1 MHKIFFPL
9 AVISLAFAAC
19 NTTPTASNEGGISR
33 PQHFTERQIQ
43 DESKRANA
51 WFDKAYE
58 EYLTTHPQTATY
70 IGDKRNYDRWND
82 ISEAGAKADYDMAK
96 RNLAF
101 MTDSLNGEA
110 LDVQTQVSFRLM
122 KRQMQESMEAY
133 EFRNYPYLVNQMFG
147 MQSDIPAFLINMH
160 KIENE
165 KDANAYLTRVE
176 SITKLFSDLEN
187 RLKTAATDGAVPPN
201 FVLDKVLDASK
212 NIILGAPMQKGKVDN
227 ELFADFKNKVNKCD
241 AIDPAMKKTMILG
254 MEKRI
259 MTNFV
264 PAYQSLIKYLE
275 TDLKPKSTADAGVWK
290 FKNGAKYYEFCLR
303 RETTTDMTAQQIH
316 ELGVKEVARIQGE
329 MKEIMKKVQFKGDL
343 KAFFVFMRDDKQFYY
358 PETPAGKQAYVTKA
372 TGIIDTMRTRLPQ
385 LFVTLPKAKMVV
397 KQVEPFREK
406 TAGSAFYDA
415 PAPDG
420 SRPGTYYL
428 NTYDMKVQSTYEM
441 EALAYHEGIPGHH
454 MQLAIAQEMTTLPK
468 FRRFNDG
475 FTAYVE
481 GWGLYSEWIP
491 KEMGFY
497 NDPYSDFGRLSMEL
511 FRACRLVVDTG
522 LHSQKWTRE
531 QGIKYYQDNTSSAQ
545 TEIDGMVDRHCVIP
559 GQATAYKIGM
569 IHLQELRAKAKKAM
583 GEKFDIRKFHDVVLT
598 NGALPLNV
606 LDALVDNYIA
616 EGK

>member
-9 AVISLAFAAC
+9 AAISLAFSAC
-19 NTTPTASNEGGISR
+19 NTAPTANEGGISR

-43 DESKRANA
+43 DESKRAND

-58 EYLTTHPQTATY
+58 EFLTTHPQTATY

-101 MTDSLNGEA
+101 MSDSLNGEA

-165 KDANAYLTRVE
+165 KDANSYLTRVE
-176 SITKLFSDLEN
+176 SITKLFSDLES
-187 RLKTAATDGAVPPN
+187 RLKMAAADGAVPPN

-212 NIILGAPMQKGKVDN
+212 NIILGAPMQKGKADN
-227 ELFADFKNKVNKCD
+227 ELFADFKTKVNKCD

-275 TDLKPKSTADAGVWK
+275 MDLKPKSTADAGVWK
-290 FKNGAKYYEFCLR
+290 FKNGGKYYEFCLR

-316 ELGVKEVARIQGE
+316 ELGLKEVARIQGE

-385 LFVTLPKAKMVV
+385 LFVTLPKAKMIV

-531 QGIKYYQDNTSSAQ
+531 QGVKYYQDNTSSAQ
-545 TEIDGMVDRHCVIP
+545 TEIDGMVDRHCVMP

-583 GEKFDIRKFHDVVLT
+583 GAKFDIRKFHDVVLT